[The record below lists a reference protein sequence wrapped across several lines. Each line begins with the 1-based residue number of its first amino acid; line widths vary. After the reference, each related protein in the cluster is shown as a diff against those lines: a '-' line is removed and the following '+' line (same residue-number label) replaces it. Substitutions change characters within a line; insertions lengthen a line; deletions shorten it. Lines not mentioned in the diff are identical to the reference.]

1 MRRLILVENASS
13 IFQLSFYLAPLPA
26 RCSLISQGISTP
38 KQKVGSLAGQLW
50 WVEGELGVPSQVFI
64 SSLYIPKLKKEMNL
78 KFDSTQFRCSL
89 PGKVASSLHNY
100 KIKQIGEHSVIVST
114 EKWETKFSMRPPIR
128 TSTSPKC
135 TQLTKVLPF
144 PGMIRYNQES
154 KHQVKRIKLWS
165 FRHSWEMG
173 KDFSKRGPSLP
184 FKAKTRTHVDFS
196 PQRNIL

>member
-1 MRRLILVENASS
+1 
-13 IFQLSFYLAPLPA
+13 
-26 RCSLISQGISTP
+26 
-38 KQKVGSLAGQLW
+38 
-50 WVEGELGVPSQVFI
+50 
-64 SSLYIPKLKKEMNL
+64 MNL

-196 PQRNIL
+196 PQRNTLNYKTTETVILSLRNRGRNTSRFTIATEIFELSLFPL